1 MQKQFLFSIFF
12 FIDSLV
18 VSSSQ
23 YTGGYAIPCQNKLEL
38 HLGCHFCRLLTYFTL
53 VCLWYGRTVAQLGN
67 VWIDFLSPG
76 ALPAWSSAIKP
87 FLNFRKGL
95 LGRTSRLKICKLFG
109 FLSLLMIKKNVKCFF
124 FAVNVD
130 TGNTRSVML
139 TDQLCQNSNQIP
151 ATVQVSWIVLYNK
164 DAKLLIIT
172 INNRI
177 LWLAFSQCDWLS
189 AVLISALKIKR
200 VVWVMPVHCK

>member
-23 YTGGYAIPCQNKLEL
+23 YTGGYAILCQNKLEL

-124 FAVNVD
+124 LLL
-130 TGNTRSVML
+130 ML
-139 TDQLCQNSNQIP
+139 IQVIRDQLC
-151 ATVQVSWIVLYNK
+151 W
-164 DAKLLIIT
+164 LINFVKTAI
-172 INNRI
+172 RYQPQ
-177 LWLAFSQCDWLS
+177 F
-189 AVLISALKIKR
+189 R
-200 VVWVMPVHCK
+200 